1 MKKTMLALVCLSGL
15 VGGCGQAEQA
25 ANESFDREFLASC
38 VAAANTGTLPQELA
52 TQACDCALEKINERY
67 DTAEKLALSN
77 EQAQPIALE
86 CFNQVTQGLNNG

>member
-25 ANESFDREFLASC
+25 ANESFDREFRASC
-38 VAAANTGTLPQELA
+38 ISAATGGQLPVNLVE
-52 TQACDCALEKINERY
+52 QACDCALDKINERY
-67 DTAEKLALSN
+67 DTAEKLALTN